1 MKYYDKNKESL
12 YLKYWGMNSLYGW
25 VMSQKLPLGDFK
37 WVEETLEITK
47 DFLKIYNEDSNI
59 VYFVEADVQY
69 FEKLHE
75 LR

>member
-37 WVEETLEITK
+37 WVEETSEITK

-69 FEKLHE
+69 VEKLHE

>member
-75 LR
+75 L